1 MVRLSFL
8 ILVLVAQFAHS
19 QSPSGIIW
27 EDQKYL
33 SLPMK
38 TDFGISK
45 VTPARFSLKAF
56 SPRVVNQ
63 ISFATSAGWASVWY
77 AQTIAQAAS
86 CIESDAYA
94 ITSNAFSPLYAYQS
108 VNGKPGCNEPVSLI
122 DVLDLQFTKGSPK
135 FSEFSDLCPS
145 EISESLSLQTDKI
158 DGFVKLFNPFDT
170 EVLKTQAIKKALY
183 NSHPVITGMII
194 PPSFAL
200 ADEFWQAREQPDT
213 TQSAQALCIVGYDDQ
228 KFGGAFEVVNQWG
241 ESWGQNGFTWIRY
254 SDMARFARYGF
265 ELINSASCFTFP
277 ESSVVLYHENG
288 KVIDQV
294 DINNKL
300 HSIQQPLKIGT
311 KFRMSIR
318 ASSGIFVYFL
328 IKEKEVISLF
338 PNLKTHPYV
347 SQNITLPST
356 EAYYR
361 LEGMPQTNELYIIT
375 SKRQLDPLWLQSQI
389 QNQTLITFNEMAR
402 NLQISKAMKDVLRMV
417 LIELEQY

>member
-1 MVRLSFL
+1 VRLSF
-8 ILVLVAQFAHS
+8 IVLVLVAQIAYS

-33 SLPMK
+33 SLPLK
-38 TDFGISK
+38 TDFGVAK
-45 VTPARFSLKAF
+45 VTPSKFSLKAF

-77 AQTIAQAAS
+77 GQTIAKATS
-86 CIESDAYA
+86 CLESDPNQ
-94 ITSNAFSPLYAYQS
+94 ITSNALSPLYTYKS
-108 VNGKPGCNEPVSLI
+108 VNQNSGCDQPVSLI
-122 DVLDLQFTKGSPK
+122 DVLEHQYAIGSPK
-135 FSEFSDLCPS
+135 FSDFNDLCPT
-145 EISESLSLQTDKI
+145 EIPENIIQVEKNKI

-183 NSHPVITGMII
+183 TSHPVIVGMIV

-213 TQSAQALCIVGYDDQ
+213 THAAQALCVVGYDDQ

-241 ESWGQNGFTWIRY
+241 EHWGKNGFTWIRY
-254 SDMARFARYGF
+254 SDMAQFVRYGF
-265 ELINSASCFTFP
+265 ELINSTSCFTFP
-277 ESSVVLYHENG
+277 ESSVVLYYENG
-288 KVIDQV
+288 KIIDQMDV
-294 DINNKL
+294 NNKL
-300 HSIQQPLKIGT
+300 HRIQQPLKIGT

-328 IKEKEVISLF
+328 IKEKEVTTLF
-338 PNLKTHPYV
+338 PNLKTHSYV
-347 SQNITLPST
+347 SKNITLPST

-375 SKRQLDPLWLQSQI
+375 SKRQLDPVWLQSQL
-389 QNQTLITFNEMAR
+389 QNQTLISLDEKPTTV
-402 NLQISKAMKDVLRMV
+402 QIASTMKDILRV
-417 LIELEQY
+417 AIIQLEQY